1 MNIVWKIVDL
11 ERNIADGFVTVAHWT
26 ATAVDGNHSADTY
39 GCVGWR
45 GDPVIPYEQLTEA
58 MVLDWVW
65 RSVDKEAKESSL
77 MSRVERQK
85 NPVKASGV
93 PW

>member
-1 MNIVWKIVDL
+1 MDIVWKIVDL
-11 ERNIADGFVTVAHWT
+11 ERNTSDGFVTTAHWT

-45 GDPVIPYEQLTEA
+45 GEPVIPYEQLTEA

-65 RSVDKEAKESSL
+65 QSVDKEAKEASL
-77 MSRVERQK
+77 VSQVEKQK
-85 NPVKASGV
+85 APTKASGL